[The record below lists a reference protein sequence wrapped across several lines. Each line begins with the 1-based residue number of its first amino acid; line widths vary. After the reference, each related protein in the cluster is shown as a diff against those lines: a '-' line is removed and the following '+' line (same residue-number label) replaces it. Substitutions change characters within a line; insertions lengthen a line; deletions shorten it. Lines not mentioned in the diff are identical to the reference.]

1 MATNAQNRP
10 LSDQPGPVLR
20 FERRRRSRRGGRV
33 AAVLLVL
40 GLIALIAPSSVNLKG
55 FRDPLAG
62 TLTATIGREVSVQEV
77 RLRLLPRP
85 GFLVTGLSIADDPA
99 FGAEPMIRA
108 QDVIASLRVSSLW
121 RGRLEI
127 ASLSLKEPSLN
138 LVRDRNGR
146 WNVEA
151 LLERAAHI
159 PSAPTGKTRAETRPR
174 FPYIE
179 VEDGR
184 INLKFE
190 QEKKVYAL
198 ADTDFALWLASE
210 DEWNMRLAGQPIRSD
225 ANLSNTGTL
234 KAEGSFKRASDLGET
249 PMKLEVK
256 LEDAQLGQLTHLLY
270 GYDRGWRGAVRFG
283 ATLNGT
289 PADFTLSTDARVA
302 DFRRYDIANT
312 DNLSLQAHCDA
323 HYRNAGLVDP
333 GNVRNF
339 FLNLQCHSPVQS
351 GQLVLHSELSPGEP
365 QPLLDVIAVSIP
377 VSSLTALIRHAK
389 KAVAEDLAATGTF
402 SGNLSWRDGEL
413 SGSGVAS
420 GVRLRSNTLKPPVN
434 FGNIILSVQDQP
446 PSRPSSERA
455 FVRVLP
461 FSVFLGGPTPVTVQG
476 SFSPKDYR
484 LAFNG
489 VADPARLAT
498 LFDTLGLPL
507 PAGAEGEGAGLARLD
522 FELRGMWSGFAAPKS
537 AGIVRL
543 QSASLTRAGIKQE

>member
-10 LSDQPGPVLR
+10 LSDQPRPVLR

-40 GLIALIAPSSVNLKG
+40 GLIALIAPSFVNLNR
-55 FRDPLAG
+55 FRDRLAN
-62 TLTATIGREVSVQEV
+62 TLSATLGREVTVQNV
-77 RLRLLPRP
+77 GLRLLPRP
-85 GFLVTGLSIADDPA
+85 GFTLSGLSIADDPS
-99 FGAEPMIRA
+99 FGSEPMIRSNA
-108 QDVIASLRVSSLW
+108 VTASLRISSIW

-127 ASLSLKEPSLN
+127 ASLSLSEPSLN

-146 WNVEA
+146 WNIEA
-151 LLERAAHI
+151 LLERATHI
-159 PSAPTGKTRAETRPR
+159 PSAPTGKTRAENRPR

-179 VEDGR
+179 AEDGR

-198 ADTDFALWLASE
+198 AGTDFALWLANE

-234 KAEGSFKRASDLGET
+234 KAEGSFKRATDLGET
-249 PMKLEVK
+249 PMKIDVR

-289 PADFTLSTDARVA
+289 PADFTLTTDARVA
-302 DFRRYDIANT
+302 DFRRYDIAST

-323 HYRNAGLVDP
+323 HYRNAGNMYA

-339 FLNLQCHSPVQS
+339 FLNLQCHSPVQA
-351 GQLVLHSELSPGEP
+351 GQLVLHAELSPGEAR
-365 QPLLDVIAVSIP
+365 PLLDVIAVSIP
-377 VSSLTALIRHAK
+377 VSSMTALMRHAK
-389 KAVAEDLAATGTF
+389 KDVAEDLSAAGTF
-402 SGNLSWRDGEL
+402 SGNLGWRDGEL
-413 SGSGVAS
+413 TGSGVAS
-420 GVRLRSNTLKPPVN
+420 GVRLRSNTLKPPVTL
-434 FGNIILSVQDQP
+434 GNIILSVQEQWP
-446 PSRPSSERA
+446 ARPGSERM

-476 SFSPKDYR
+476 SFSRSDYR
-484 LAFNG
+484 LAFSG
-489 VADPARLAT
+489 VADPERLAT
-498 LFDTLGLPL
+498 MFDTLGLPL
-507 PAGAEGEGAGLARLD
+507 PAGAVSEGSGLAKVD
-522 FELRGMWSGFAAPKS
+522 FELSGLWSGFAAPKS
-537 AGIVRL
+537 AGFVRL